1 MSWIV
6 EAGEAWWKRVVC
18 FGRWIL
24 LLLCGFDGRLLI
36 V

>member
-6 EAGEAWWKRVVC
+6 EVGEAWKRLVC